1 MGGSSGPDQYLVA
14 LGVRCGDA
22 ERHRP
27 KNGAIINQRTGPL
40 SDHVH
45 TGSCNCSGQNDVTGL
60 PPDPEKPLPE
70 LVSPHQTAI
79 GVFSRGLKRLVLA
92 EELLSTRAY
101 AALIII
107 GQKPNS
113 HRYQYKYKSG
123 LPRLSG
129 FISSRYW
136 LLTSGRDYLP
146 GFGDYGS
153 TKKKGG
159 IQCRSQTPTA
169 VTSTMQTSLVKP
181 RPFYISYNASRI

>member
-1 MGGSSGPDQYLVA
+1 MA

-136 LLTSGRDYLP
+136 LCHVRKRLP
-146 GFGDYGS
+146 TRIWGLR
-153 TKKKGG
+153 KHQKKGG
-159 IQCRSQTPTA
+159 DTVPVTNPDGGHQYYANELGQATTFLYFVQRQPHLTGSGRCR
-169 VTSTMQTSLVKP
+169 
-181 RPFYISYNASRI
+181 